1 MSRVSYKEYRAAK
14 DFAPTGCLLL
24 DLTVGGGKGLGFPFG
39 RMVNIVGDKSSGKT
53 FLSWEI
59 IAANY
64 YKYKKLLKWNYD
76 DAEQGNTFDTEN
88 LYGVDL
94 LDNKNHF
101 GKTSNTVEEFD
112 GNTSLFLKE
121 IRSDRQRGIYCEDSL
136 DGLSDNA
143 KEDQEKQ
150 FETMVKTGKVKE
162 GSGSYNTGTASHLS
176 KQYFRTKIS
185 KIAKKKVLL
194 LIVSQVRENLNAGLF
209 GKKLYRAGGKAMD
222 FYVHTCLWL
231 YTVTK
236 IKKNNKVIGVVI
248 KAVAEKSK
256 TPRPYRECYLTIYFD
271 YGVDNIGSCL
281 DYLYNLRSEKDG
293 KLLKTAKSIP
303 WDRNGVDKTW
313 DNLKIWIKKLNLYD
327 TVRELKKEDTGKK
340 ALSKDWLEEY
350 IEKTPELKEKA
361 DSYFGKGVDRDT
373 LIKMIEEDNKLYIEL
388 EKRTIEKWEDE
399 EEAVQT
405 NRKRKYS

>member
-24 DLTVGGGKGLGFPFG
+24 DLTVGGGIGLGFPFG
-39 RMVNIVGDKSSGKT
+39 KMINLVGDKSSGKT
-53 FLSWEI
+53 FLAKELN
-59 IAANY
+59 AATY
-64 YKYKKLLKWNYD
+64 YKYKKQLKWNYD
-76 DAEQGNTFDTEN
+76 DCEIGDTFDTEK
-88 LYGVDL
+88 LYGTDL
-94 LDNKNHF
+94 KNHENHMNYQSDLIE
-101 GKTSNTVEEFD
+101 TMD
-112 GNTSLFLKE
+112 GNTSRFLKD
-121 IRSDRQRGIYCEDSL
+121 IKSDKQRGLYFVDSL
-136 DGLSDNA
+136 DGLSDA
-143 KEDQEKQ
+143 DKEEQEKQ
-150 FETMVKTGKVKE
+150 YEIMAKTGKSKE

-176 KQYFRTKIS
+176 KQYFRTKVR
-185 KIAKKKVLL
+185 KLAKKKVLL
-194 LIVSQVRENLNAGLF
+194 IIISQVRENLKAGLF

-222 FYVHTCLWL
+222 FYAHTCLWL

-293 KLLKTAKSIP
+293 KLLKTAKSVP

-313 DNLKIWIKKLNLYD
+313 DNLKIWIKELNLYD

-361 DSYFGKGVDRDT
+361 DSYFGKGIDRDI